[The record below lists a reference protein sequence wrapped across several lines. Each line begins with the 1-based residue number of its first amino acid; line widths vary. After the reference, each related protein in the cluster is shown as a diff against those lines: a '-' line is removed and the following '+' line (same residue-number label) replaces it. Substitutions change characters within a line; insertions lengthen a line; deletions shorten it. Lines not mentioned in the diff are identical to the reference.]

1 MEEDEEP
8 MDEDDL
14 KMYEQFLANNK
25 QQEQQLMGQSEE
37 GELLENEED
46 DEEINL
52 DDIDYEQLDP
62 QILELAQ
69 QMGMHPKEVLKQLM

>member
-37 GELLENEED
+37 GEPLENEED

>member
-37 GELLENEED
+37 GEPLENDED

-62 QILELAQ
+62 
-69 QMGMHPKEVLKQLM
+69 

>member
-37 GELLENEED
+37 GEPLENEDD

-52 DDIDYEQLDP
+52 DDIDYE
-62 QILELAQ
+62 
-69 QMGMHPKEVLKQLM
+69 

>member
-52 DDIDYEQLDP
+52 DDIDYEQSNDGR
-62 QILELAQ
+62 LEISTTV
-69 QMGMHPKEVLKQLM
+69 K